1 MQGYVPLYIGFE
13 SFYTRNV
20 YRRIQDC
27 WNRAICSVPGAEID
41 LLERYSPDYGWT
53 IKCVYTVDDNLVLL
67 IHLIII
73 LYAQVYFKFFV

>member
-27 WNRAICSVPGAEID
+27 WSRPICSVPGAEID
-41 LLERYSPDYGWT
+41 LLERYTPDYGWT
-53 IKCVYTVDDNLVLL
+53 MKWVVEARVVMVVVLMYVSL
-67 IHLIII
+67 KWL
-73 LYAQVYFKFFV
+73 